1 MNRSERREILVRAA
15 IDVIAEK
22 GLSGTR
28 VADIGERAGMSAGH
42 VLYYFDG
49 KGQIFT
55 RAWRT
60 VEEDLRAEVREA
72 FESRR
77 GARDRWEWLVRQAAP
92 NGPGDPRILLW
103 MEGWERAPR
112 DPEVAALLLELEQR
126 WIEMMI
132 ELLGVRPLHRR
143 VRDRRCRGLR
153 DPLLGADGRP
163 HAPGRCRLG
172 ADGSRAHARGLRARQ
187 RRALRLSDAPL
198 APLRTT
204 ATVHVRLDT
213 RPND

>member
-1 MNRSERREILVRAA
+1 VNRSERREILVRAA

-72 FESRR
+72 FGSRK

-132 ELLGVRPLHRR
+132 ELLEYGRSTGEFAIDDAEDFAIRFSALMDGLTLQVVAGSERM
-143 VRDRRCRGLR
+143 DRERMLAVC
-153 DPLLGADGRP
+153 A
-163 HAPGRCRLG
+163 
-172 ADGSRAHARGLRARQ
+172 RASAELYA
-187 RRALRLSDAPL
+187 
-198 APLRTT
+198 
-204 ATVHVRLDT
+204 
-213 RPND
+213 

>member
-1 MNRSERREILVRAA
+1 VNRSERRELLVRAA

-49 KGQIFT
+49 KAQIFT

-60 VEEDLRAEVREA
+60 VEEDLRAEVRDA
-72 FESRR
+72 FESRP

-132 ELLGVRPLHRR
+132 ELLEYGRSTGEFAIDDAEDFAIRFSALMDGLTLQVVAGSERM
-143 VRDRRCRGLR
+143 DRERMLAVC
-153 DPLLGADGRP
+153 A
-163 HAPGRCRLG
+163 
-172 ADGSRAHARGLRARQ
+172 RASAELYA
-187 RRALRLSDAPL
+187 
-198 APLRTT
+198 
-204 ATVHVRLDT
+204 
-213 RPND
+213 

>member
-1 MNRSERREILVRAA
+1 MATKAERREVLVRAA

-49 KGQIFT
+49 KSHIFT

-72 FESRR
+72 FETRPR
-77 GARDRWEWLVRQAAP
+77 ARDRWDWLVRQAAP
-92 NGPGDPRILLW
+92 RGPGDPRILLW

-112 DPEVAALLLELEQR
+112 DPEVAALLVELEQR
-126 WIEMMI
+126 WIEMLVELI
-132 ELLGVRPLHRR
+132 EYGRSTGEFAVADAEDFAVRFSALMDGLTLQVVAGSTRM
-143 VRDRRCRGLR
+143 DRERMLAVCT
-153 DPLLGADGRP
+153 
-163 HAPGRCRLG
+163 
-172 ADGSRAHARGLRARQ
+172 RASAELNG
-187 RRALRLSDAPL
+187 
-198 APLRTT
+198 
-204 ATVHVRLDT
+204 
-213 RPND
+213 